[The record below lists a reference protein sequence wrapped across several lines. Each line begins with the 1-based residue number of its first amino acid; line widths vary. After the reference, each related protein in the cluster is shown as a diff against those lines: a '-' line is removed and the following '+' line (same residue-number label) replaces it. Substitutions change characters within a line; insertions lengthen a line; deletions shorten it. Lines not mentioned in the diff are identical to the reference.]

1 MSDTSD
7 KKHVVISR
15 ATAKRLI
22 KDIKELK
29 KEPLTGIYYIH
40 DETDILKGQ
49 AMIIGPDDTPYH
61 GGYYLFK
68 FSFPQDYPHSPPK
81 LTFCTNDG
89 YTRMHPNMYKNGK
102 VCLSL
107 LNSWQGQDTIDAW
120 TGCQTISS
128 VLLTI
133 RSIMT
138 NGPLQHEPGC
148 GEGHRDY
155 FKYSEIVRFRNIGL
169 SIHDILND
177 SSFAEVFPELLTIA
191 KKDFIDNFEN
201 KLSALFKAIEAWNKK
216 HDSVIVENGRVYTS
230 MYNMH
235 CKISYDGLQDKLIEL
250 QNNLKK

>member
-1 MSDTSD
+1 MSETSE
-7 KKHVVISR
+7 KQPVTISR

-29 KEPLTGIYYIH
+29 KEPLTGIYYVH
-40 DETDILKGQ
+40 DEHDILKGQ
-49 AMIIGPDDTPYH
+49 AMIIGPEDTPYY

-68 FSFPQDYPHSPPK
+68 FSFPDDYPHSPPK

-89 YTRMHPNMYKNGK
+89 YTRMHPNLYKNGK

-107 LNSWQGQDTIDAW
+107 LNSWQGQDATDAW

-138 NGPLQHEPGC
+138 EGPLQHEPGC
-148 GEGHRDY
+148 GESHRDY

-169 SIHDILND
+169 AIHDVLKTASYADI
-177 SSFAEVFPELLTIA
+177 FPELLTIA
-191 KKDFIDNFEN
+191 KKDFVDNFEN
-201 KLSALFKAIEAWNKK
+201 KLSALFKARDAWDKK
-216 HDSVIVENGRVYTS
+216 HDSVIVESGRVYTS

-235 CKISYDGLQDKLIEL
+235 CKISYDGLEDKLIEL

>member
-1 MSDTSD
+1 MSKTSD
-7 KKHVVISR
+7 KKQVIISK

-29 KEPLTGIYYIH
+29 KEPLTGIHYIH
-40 DETDILKGQ
+40 NETNILKGQ

-68 FSFPQDYPHSPPK
+68 FSFPEDYPHSPPK

-107 LNSWQGQDTIDAW
+107 LNSWQGEDTTDAW

-138 NGPLQHEPGC
+138 NDPLQHEPGC
-148 GEGHRDY
+148 GENHRDY

-169 SIHDILND
+169 SIHDILNN
-177 SSFAEVFPELLTIA
+177 SSFAQVFPELLTIA

-216 HDSVIVENGRVYTS
+216 HDSVIVENGKVYTS
-230 MYNMH
+230 MYNMY
-235 CKISYDGLQDKLIEL
+235 CEISYDGLEYKLIEL